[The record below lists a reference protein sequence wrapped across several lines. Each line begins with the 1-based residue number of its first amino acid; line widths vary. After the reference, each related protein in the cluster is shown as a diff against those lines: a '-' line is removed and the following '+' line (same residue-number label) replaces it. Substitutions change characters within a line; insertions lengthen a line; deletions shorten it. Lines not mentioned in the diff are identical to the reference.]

1 MAKGT
6 LLTNCVDD
14 ILNASMDGKRRY
26 NLIPNDDGTYSLEDV
41 TTYDQ
46 IGSDFG
52 SAIVNAI
59 CKAVNESADK
69 NKILETLD
77 EVVAT
82 TKKGYIPDALAVKE
96 LNNSLTWD
104 NYTFT
109 KNADA
114 TMFGT
119 INIVVYYSPGLYMTK
134 LYTDLSLTGELP
146 AHTDITLGTLNNWIG
161 IEISAIAH
169 ARVTGET
176 VGVKIDPDGKLL
188 MYSHDK
194 ITQSQWFICRGVY

>member
-6 LLTNCVDD
+6 LLTNFVDD
-14 ILNASMDGKRRY
+14 ILNASMNGKRRY

-59 CKAVNESADK
+59 CNAVNESVDK

-82 TKKGYIPDALAVKE
+82 TEKGYIPDALALKKVDD
-96 LNNSLTWD
+96 SLQ
-104 NYTFT
+104 T
-109 KNADA
+109 K
-114 TMFGT
+114 TSLKIT
-119 INIVVYYSPGLYMTK
+119 RIHKVTE
-134 LYTDLSLTGELP
+134 SLTGNTSHTIDLNDVFTDLEYTTIYAIITTGIVPSSDWSTRLQP
-146 AHTDITLGTLNNWIG
+146 ASIDYTNRLYTCRCIG
-161 IEISAIAH
+161 STEQTYRLIF
-169 ARVTGET
+169 T
-176 VGVKIDPDGKLL
+176 VLYV
-188 MYSHDK
+188 
-194 ITQSQWFICRGVY
+194 